1 MAANSKI
8 ASRLKTLLLPGLIIF
23 GGVLLTLW
31 IQTFSTGGVVF
42 SGDGGLKALLA
53 QQISQQLSTGSFPL
67 EMSLRLPTEAGADWI
82 NTLWQAGLY
91 PFTPPFVYEV
101 GSQRFITFPFT
112 FPLIT
117 APFHALF
124 GDRGLYIMPV
134 VALWATWVRFWQIG
148 LRAKLD
154 AIALSIG
161 LVTLIFASPLSL
173 YGGMYWEHT
182 LAVALA
188 FWGVTALLF
197 PKVPP
202 DSQLGSQAVVTA
214 VSGYRAWVSGVLI
227 GLSVW
232 FRPEL
237 LCLVVGVSVLAIAS
251 CLFPRWRLS
260 PPLTVAKVGIFIG
273 AIACTI
279 GIFFALNYGV
289 YGHPLGIH
297 AIQIVEESTTATQVA
312 QAKDG
317 YQQLLPAL
325 WQYFPAVIF
334 IGLAILCG
342 PEFKREHLKTTSRF
356 KGFKT
361 PEAEAIGI
369 VRPTESAPIVTRFL
383 LALSVL
389 FVLSVP
395 LIVPPGGGGKQW
407 GPRFYLIVMPLLSW
421 VVAEQLRAG
430 FLQSWA
436 RRVALIGAAVMLAFG
451 IHANTINGAFKA
463 FDEDRPVRS
472 ISLPANYAPIAP
484 AIAQL
489 KEQPLPWIAMS
500 HQFVAQQLWTALPNK
515 TFFRTETVAEVK
527 QLAIALAKQNESD
540 FLYLCYPHRACPTPD
555 TSADELILENGSSIS
570 FENLG
575 IYGKYPLY
583 RVKIAKVEIAS

>member
-1 MAANSKI
+1 MSEKNQSSAYALPR
-8 ASRLKTLLLPGLIIF
+8 RLSALIFPGVILL
-23 GGVLLTLW
+23 GGILLTLW
-31 IQTFSTGGVVF
+31 MQTFSTGGVVF

-82 NTLWQAGLY
+82 DTLWQEGLY

-101 GSQRFITFPFT
+101 GLQRFITFPFT

-124 GDRGLYIMPV
+124 GDRGLYIIPMI
-134 VALWATWVRFWQIG
+134 ALWATWARFWQIG
-148 LRAKLD
+148 LRAGLD
-154 AIALSIG
+154 AVALCIG
-161 LVTLIFASPLSL
+161 LITLIFASPLSL

-197 PKVPP
+197 PKAPS
-202 DSQLGSQAVVTA
+202 DSRSAIAA
-214 VSGYRAWVSGVLI
+214 VSGYRALVSGVLI

-260 PPLTVAKVGIFIG
+260 PLLTVAKVCIFMG

-279 GIFFALNYGV
+279 GMFFALNYGV

-297 AIQIVEESTTATQVA
+297 AIQIVEESTTAAQIA
-312 QAKDG
+312 QAKAG

-334 IGLAILCG
+334 IGLVILCG
-342 PEFKREHLKTTSRF
+342 PEFKKEYLKTTSRF

-361 PEAEAIGI
+361 PNAEAIGI
-369 VRPTESAPIVTRFL
+369 VRPAEAAPIVTRFL
-383 LALSVL
+383 LALSLL

-430 FLQSWA
+430 FLQPWA
-436 RRVALIGAAVMLAFG
+436 RRVALVGAAVMLAFG
-451 IHANTINGAFKA
+451 IHTNTINGVFQA

-472 ISLPANYAPIAP
+472 ISLPANYEPIAP

-500 HQFVAQQLWTALPNK
+500 HQFVAQQLWTALPDK
-515 TFFRTETVAEVK
+515 TFFRTETIAEVK
-527 QLAIALAKQNESD
+527 QLATALAEQNERD
-540 FLYLCYPHRACPTPD
+540 FLYVCYPHRACPAPE
-555 TSADELILENGSSIS
+555 TSADELNLANGGNIS
-570 FENLG
+570 FEELG
-575 IYGKYPLY
+575 TYGKYPLY
-583 RVKIAKVEIAS
+583 KVEIAS